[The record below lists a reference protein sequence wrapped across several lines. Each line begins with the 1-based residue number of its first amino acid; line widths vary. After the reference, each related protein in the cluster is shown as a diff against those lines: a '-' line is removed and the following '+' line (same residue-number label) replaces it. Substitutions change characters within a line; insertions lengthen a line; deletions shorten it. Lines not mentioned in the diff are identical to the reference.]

1 MGQAFSWIRGDDDES
16 PHPLVGPDSGAALP
30 PHAAAANNASS
41 SADGRAGSNA
51 GGGVAYGRSSVP
63 RPMTN
68 RPGTNRPDIM
78 GSTPMGMTAA
88 RVAVIGGGVSGAS
101 LVFALRE
108 SIRRNQI
115 QVTVFD
121 EGTFTGGRAGTHRHS
136 RQKPAGLRVDHGA
149 PDFFA
154 STTVFTRLC
163 HDLYE
168 QGVLKLVED
177 DSYWAV
183 LRPDGYF
190 WPDESSP
197 WLSST
202 APSYQV
208 DHHFSH
214 MSHPTFPISHI
225 LILFESPAPIFN
237 GTHSQNQ
244 RPHAPPTPPCPI
256 NAHTP
261 STPIP
266 SPLHPYLPHTALYPP
281 HPPRTSSPYTQGKFG
296 MATLSEALLRGG
308 SLADARLA
316 RVQLQTR
323 VAKTVLLTDSSVHPG
338 GGWALFDQGGV
349 KLGEFDWLVV
359 TSAVAAHPQHEALHG
374 TPAPLI
380 EASRRHVVPLSA
392 LPTRHHLPCRTL
404 PCRTFLPF
412 CPFSPPPHDLPGFVS
427 LFPTVS
433 TIRSSRR
440 RLRPWAKRAPNRC
453 YRA

>member
-237 GTHSQNQ
+237 GTHSQNP

-266 SPLHPYLPHTALYPP
+266 HQRPYPAHFTHTSPIPPSTPHTHRARPLHTLRASLAWRRSARRCCGAARS
-281 HPPRTSSPYTQGKFG
+281 RTRASRACSCRRAWRRRCSSPTPACTPVEGG
-296 MATLSEALLRGG
+296 HSSIRGG
-308 SLADARLA
+308 SNWE
-316 RVQLQTR
+316 
-323 VAKTVLLTDSSVHPG
+323 S
-338 GGWALFDQGGV
+338 
-349 KLGEFDWLVV
+349 
-359 TSAVAAHPQHEALHG
+359 
-374 TPAPLI
+374 LI
-380 EASRRHVVPLSA
+380 GS
-392 LPTRHHLPCRTL
+392 
-404 PCRTFLPF
+404 
-412 CPFSPPPHDLPGFVS
+412 
-427 LFPTVS
+427 
-433 TIRSSRR
+433 SSRR
-440 RLRPWAKRAPNRC
+440 QSPHIRSMRPCTGRPR
-453 YRA
+453 R